1 MTNLKRLQQVK
12 GDNLNDA
19 NFWEACKNHDKT
31 ILFAT
36 TNFNKTIGFFCP
48 LKWMNRNYTKIPDRK
63 SFILFFD
70 E

>member
-12 GDNLNDA
+12 SDNLTLA
-19 NFWEACKNHDKT
+19 NFHEACKNHDKT
-31 ILFAT
+31 IVFAT

-48 LKWMNRNYTKIPDRK
+48 LKWMNRNWTTIPDRK